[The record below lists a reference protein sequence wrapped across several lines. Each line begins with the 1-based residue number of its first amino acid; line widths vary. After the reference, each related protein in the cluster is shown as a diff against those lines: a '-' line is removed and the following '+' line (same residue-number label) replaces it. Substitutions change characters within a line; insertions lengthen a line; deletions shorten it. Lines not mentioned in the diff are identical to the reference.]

1 MKRLYFL
8 MLCLLAGITTTQAQ
22 IGYQISLLNTATGE
36 PRANENITVTATIT
50 NSAGQMI
57 YTTNQQARTNDFGVL
72 SLSIGNAGT
81 FENVDFTKLP
91 FYIEVTA
98 NGVQVGKSQIL
109 CVPVAEYAKRTGEL
123 TKDILVGTWVNGFE
137 NNINSTEFVSNSDG
151 SYYSYS
157 YKIYNKYLNKLIFH
171 SDGTGSYESSL
182 RMWSVGHHGGELS
195 NNNVTTS
202 NFQYT
207 ICGNQVYVYQQL
219 DDIYNS
225 YNRTSDY
232 VFYTNKICTYYS
244 NLGVLMSNDGGF
256 TKSN

>member
-8 MLCLLAGITTTQAQ
+8 MLCLLAGITTAQAQ

-98 NGVQVGKSQIL
+98 NGVQIGKSQIL
-109 CVPVAEYAKRTGEL
+109 TVPIAEAAKKL
-123 TKDILVGTWVNGFE
+123 VPMDKNKIVGTWRGGEDFITTVITFNQ
-137 NNINSTEFVSNSDG
+137 S
-151 SYYSYS
+151 
-157 YKIYNKYLNKLIFH
+157 
-171 SDGTGSYESSL
+171 GTGRWTSSL
-182 RMWSVGHHGGELS
+182 GES
-195 NNNVTTS
+195 TTS
-202 NFQYT
+202 FDISWEIDGQNIYIYT
-207 ICGNQVYVYQQL
+207 PQELHILRLHNGALYC
-219 DDIYNS
+219 DSS
-225 YNRTSDY
+225 YGILHR
-232 VFYTNKICTYYS
+232 
-244 NLGVLMSNDGGF
+244 
-256 TKSN
+256 